1 MFQDTLRDPRA
12 WTAAVAACLSAWLVV
27 PALLPARPPAV
38 NEEEIAEI
46 RYVCRESGEVF
57 SRRATAA
64 LLPHPATGR
73 PTLVPAVYDSRTKQ
87 WKPGPPPEV
96 MHRKGLL
103 RPAS

>member
-12 WTAAVAACLSAWLVV
+12 WTAVVAACLAAWLVV
-27 PALLPARPPAV
+27 PALLPARPPTV

-64 LLPHPATGR
+64 VLPHPATGR
-73 PTLVPAVYDSRTKQ
+73 PTLVPAVYDSRTKR

-96 MHRKGLL
+96 MHRRGLL
-103 RPAS
+103 RPS